1 MQCAIQETAET
12 HRNLIHMKGI
22 LAIIKHRMNKKCSS
36 RVETTLANLRLN
48 CEQQVS
54 IMENLLALHS
64 DQQREEEHRFDK
76 VLEYAELWSK
86 QRGGSATGY
95 EKKRAASMSAEVHG
109 GAENGMMAA
118 REAEIET
125 AIQGLKTLAIELAMD
140 GQTLET

>member
-22 LAIIKHRMNKKCSS
+22 LAIIKHRMNHKCSDQFQ
-36 RVETTLANLRLN
+36 TTLANLRLN

-54 IMENLLALHS
+54 IMELLLSLYS

-86 QRGGSATGY
+86 QKGGSATVY
-95 EKKRAASMSAEVHG
+95 EKKRAASMSAEVYGG
-109 GAENGMMAA
+109 GANGMMAA
-118 REAEIET
+118 REAEIDA
-125 AIQGLKTLAIELAMD
+125 AIEGLKALAIEFGMEGHSLKP
-140 GQTLET
+140 